1 MSTSISAVPKLGS
14 ITSRDQNMQKSIY
27 SHIAADDSTD
37 NCVVAKSVSKHL
49 KPKRDSSVD
58 MGKMSPRN
66 FRSMVTTEAYKNV
79 LRDNEKADRL
89 KALIRQD

>member
-1 MSTSISAVPKLGS
+1 M
-14 ITSRDQNMQKSIY
+14 
-27 SHIAADDSTD
+27 
-37 NCVVAKSVSKHL
+37 

-66 FRSMVTTEAYKNV
+66 FRSMHTTEAYKNV